1 MDRICKWLNKQKLN
15 MISKI
20 NTSVLELKSMK
31 KYPDELFFK
40 GNIELLNRKKISIVG
55 SRKPNQYARQLT
67 HEIASK
73 LARAD
78 LCIVSGGAIG
88 TDVIAHK
95 AAGMQNTIM
104 VAGTGLDKHYPAV
117 NKNVIHAIEKDGL
130 VLSQFKIGTP
140 SQRYNFPLRNELI
153 VALGEVLIVMYGD
166 ENSGTMRSVEY
177 AQKMGK
183 EIYVLPHRIGESNA
197 TNKLLE
203 QGIAKAIY
211 DIDEFV
217 KKFGSVR
224 EQKGNEFLEFCK
236 KNPSYEEALRKFPNR
251 VFEAELNGDIEVI
264 NAKIYL
270 K

>member
-203 QGIAKAIY
+203 QGVAKAIY

-236 KNPSYEEALRKFPNR
+236 KNPSYEEALRKFPSR

>member
-20 NTSVLELKSMK
+20 NTPVPELKSMK

-40 GNIELLNRKKISIVG
+40 GNVELLNRKKISIVG

-73 LARAD
+73 LAQAGS
-78 LCIVSGGAIG
+78 CIVSGGAIG
-88 TDVIAHK
+88 TDIIAHK

-104 VAGTGLDKHYPAV
+104 VAGTGLDKYYPAV

-130 VLSQFKIGTP
+130 VLSQFKTGTP

-153 VALGEVLIVMYGD
+153 VALGEVLIVMYAD

-183 EIYVLPHRIGESNA
+183 EIYVLPHRIAQSNA
-197 TNKLLE
+197 TNRLLE
-203 QGIAKAIY
+203 QEIAKAIY
-211 DIDEFV
+211 DVDEFV
-217 KKFGSVR
+217 KKFG
-224 EQKGNEFLEFCK
+224 EIKEKKCDDFLKFCK
-236 KNPSYEEALRKFPNR
+236 MNPNYDEALKKFPNR

-264 NAKIYL
+264 NAKVYL